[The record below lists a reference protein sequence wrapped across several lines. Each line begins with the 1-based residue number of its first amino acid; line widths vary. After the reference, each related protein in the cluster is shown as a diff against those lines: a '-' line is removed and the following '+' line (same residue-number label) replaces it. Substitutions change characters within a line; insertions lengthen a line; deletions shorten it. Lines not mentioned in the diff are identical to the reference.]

1 MKEKLLSAFSNLADS
16 AITAAPRVLVGI
28 VLMVVGLAI
37 AKIIEIVL
45 RFVLTRIRFDSL
57 MEKAGIDKTLQR
69 IGLRQQLNV
78 TIPRIVYFLTL
89 IVLARTAADG
99 LGMTAISGAIG
110 AFFAYLPN
118 IIAALLLVI
127 VGAAVSQFASET
139 VVEAGKNSG
148 LDFAPALGKLVSG
161 LIMFVV
167 GMMAIGQ
174 LQIDTNM
181 VRIVT
186 SFILGGGALAFGLAF
201 GLGTRDVVRNITAG
215 FYLRKH
221 LLMGERVEIAGQAGI
236 LRSITATHVVLEG
249 ENSTEISISNAT
261 FLDQVA
267 KQVVRPPATP
277 FAPPVTE

>member
-1 MKEKLLSAFSNLADS
+1 MKEKLLSAFANLADS
-16 AITAAPRVLVGI
+16 AIAAAPRVTMGI

-37 AKIIEIVL
+37 AKIIEVIL
-45 RFVLTRIRFDSL
+45 RFILTRIRFDSL

-78 TIPRIVYFLTL
+78 TVPRIVYFLTL

-99 LGMTAISGAIG
+99 LGLTAISGAIG

-118 IIAALLLVI
+118 IIAALLLLI
-127 VGAAVSQFASET
+127 VGATVSQFASET
-139 VVEAGKNSG
+139 VAEAGRNSG

-167 GMMAIGQ
+167 GMMAVGQ

-215 FYLRKH
+215 FYLKKH
-221 LLMGERVEIAGQAGI
+221 LLVGENVEIAGQTGI
-236 LRSITATHVVLEG
+236 LRSITTTHVVLEG
-249 ENSTEISISNAT
+249 ENSTEISVANAT

-267 KQVVRPPATP
+267 KQVLRPPVGSL
-277 FAPPVTE
+277 PPVGD

>member
-1 MKEKLLSAFSNLADS
+1 MKEKLISAFSNLADG
-16 AITAAPRVLVGI
+16 AIAAAPKVAVGI
-28 VLMVVGLAI
+28 ILMVVGLAI
-37 AKIIEIVL
+37 AKVIEVVL
-45 RFVLTRIRFDSL
+45 RFILTRIRFDSL

-89 IVLARTAADG
+89 IVLARTASDG
-99 LGMTAISGAIG
+99 LGLTAISGAIG

-118 IIAALLLVI
+118 IIAALLLLI

-139 VVEAGKNSG
+139 VVEAAHSNGI
-148 LDFAPALGKLVSG
+148 DFAPALGKLVSG

-167 GMMAIGQ
+167 GMMAVGQ

-186 SFILGGGALAFGLAF
+186 SFILGGSALAFGLAF

-221 LLMGERVEIAGQAGI
+221 LIAGDRVEIAGQVGV
-236 LRSITATHVVLEG
+236 LRSFTATHAVLEG
-249 ENSTEISISNAT
+249 DDATEISVANAM
-261 FLDQVA
+261 FLDQIA
-267 KQVVRPPATP
+267 KAARVPATP
-277 FAPPVTE
+277 TEG

>member
-1 MKEKLLSAFSNLADS
+1 MKEKLLSAFTNLADS
-16 AITAAPRVLVGI
+16 AIAAAPRVLVGI

-37 AKIIEIVL
+37 AKIIEVVL
-45 RFVLTRIRFDSL
+45 RFILTRIRFDSL

-69 IGLRQQLNV
+69 VGLRQQLNV

-89 IVLARTAADG
+89 IVLARTASDG
-99 LGMTAISGAIG
+99 LGLTAISGAIG

-118 IIAALLLVI
+118 IIAALLLLI

-139 VVEAGKNSG
+139 VVEAGRNSG

-186 SFILGGGALAFGLAF
+186 SFILGAAALAFGLAF

-215 FYLRKH
+215 FYLKKH
-221 LLMGERVEIAGQAGI
+221 LLVGENVEIAGQTGI
-236 LRSITATHVVLEG
+236 LRSITTTHVVLEG
-249 ENSTEISISNAT
+249 ENATEISVANAT

-267 KQVVRPPATP
+267 KQVLRPPVGSL
-277 FAPPVTE
+277 PPAVE